1 MSPFPQT
8 TVRYVVAVAAAI
20 CATIGRYFLTSV
32 LGATQYPLIT
42 FYPAIMAAALY
53 GGLGPGLLATG
64 LCTVAVTP
72 FMHLSGYNPA
82 DWVGLGIFVV
92 TGVWISLFAESLH
105 RAKHEA
111 EYRLA
116 ERKLADER

>member
-32 LGATQYPLIT
+32 LGATQYLLIT

-64 LCTVAVTP
+64 
-72 FMHLSGYNPA
+72 SR
-82 DWVGLGIFVV
+82 
-92 TGVWISLFAESLH
+92 SLASPL
-105 RAKHEA
+105 RN
-111 EYRLA
+111 
-116 ERKLADER
+116 